1 MSLANNFCIY
11 NFENWL
17 RDFSNRFQQKVSASE
32 APLHMLI
39 GEEFRE
45 ENLQVEEYDGMTDFE
60 REKAVERA
68 KALNHFRKAQAMV
81 AALDKVHPPPR
92 PQRLWFAA
100 NHRYPQIKPPGCK
113 KSEEYNLQR
122 LI

>member
-1 MSLANNFCIY
+1 
-11 NFENWL
+11 
-17 RDFSNRFQQKVSASE
+17 
-32 APLHMLI
+32 MLI

-81 AALDKVHPPPR
+81 AALDKVPPP
-92 PQRLWFAA
+92 
-100 NHRYPQIKPPGCK
+100 PGHSVCGSLPTTDTPK
-113 KSEEYNLQR
+113 
-122 LI
+122 